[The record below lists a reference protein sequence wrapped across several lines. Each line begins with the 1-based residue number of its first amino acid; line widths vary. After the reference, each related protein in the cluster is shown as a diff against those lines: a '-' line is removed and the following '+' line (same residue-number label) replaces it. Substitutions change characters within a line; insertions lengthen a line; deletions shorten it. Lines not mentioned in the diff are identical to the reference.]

1 MVLKEHELLQ
11 IDEQFIRRLLEK
23 NPDALAELSIHLT
36 NDLKEAL
43 ERLNQNSSNRSK
55 PSGCL
60 ASWDKEAG
68 DDLDACSRF

>member
-23 NPDALAELSIHLT
+23 NPDALAELSIHLI

-43 ERLNQNSSNRSK
+43 ERLNQNPSNSSK
-55 PSGCL
+55 PSGSL
-60 ASWDKEAG
+60 APWDKG
-68 DDLDACSRF
+68 SSR